1 MEKIVKYGIFGLL
14 LCVHFNLQAQRGKMK
29 DRVEPLKI
37 AFITQKLNLTAEEA
51 QKFWPVYN
59 KFSDD
64 LQKLR
69 STTKDK
75 LADELSELST
85 MSDADA
91 EKTLQEMINFKVNE
105 AELLKKYA
113 GEFKK
118 VLPIKK
124 VVMLFKAENDFK
136 RELLK
141 KLRENRKGEDN

>member
-1 MEKIVKYGIFGLL
+1 MKKIIKYGILGILM
-14 LCVHFNLQAQRGKMK
+14 CVQLNLHAQRGKMK

-37 AFITQKLNLTAEEA
+37 AFITQKLNLTTEEA

-75 LADELSELST
+75 LADELSELASI
-85 MSDADA
+85 SDADA
-91 EKTLQEMINFKVNE
+91 EKTLNEMLNYKINE
-105 AELLKKYA
+105 AELIKKYA
-113 GEFKK
+113 TEFKK

-124 VVMLFKAENDFK
+124 VVMLYKAENDFK

-141 KLRENRKGEDN
+141 KLRDNRRGEDN